1 MTAIISA
8 SVTVTGNLTRAPE
21 VKYLSSGK
29 PVTELRVGATRRR
42 RNNGIWEDDGA
53 PLFLSASLFGDK
65 DTWLADTL
73 SKGDTVSLT
82 GDLIRRTYKR
92 QDGSEGEA
100 LEVRFPRLLG
110 YIRKADKQSADPTA
124 PNAAG
129 RDLNFQ
135 PPF

>member
-1 MTAIISA
+1 MTATI
-8 SVTVTGNLTRAPE
+8 TVTGNLTQAPE
-21 VKYLSSGK
+21 VKYLQSGK
-29 PVTELRVGATRRR
+29 PVTELRFGATRRR
-42 RNNGIWEDDGA
+42 NNNGAWEDDGA
-53 PLFLSASLFGDK
+53 PLFLSASLLGDK

-92 QDGSEGEA
+92 RDGTEGEA

-110 YIRKADKQSADPTA
+110 YVRKADRQSAGPAA
-124 PNAAG
+124 PGVGGQN
-129 RDLNFQ
+129 LNFQ